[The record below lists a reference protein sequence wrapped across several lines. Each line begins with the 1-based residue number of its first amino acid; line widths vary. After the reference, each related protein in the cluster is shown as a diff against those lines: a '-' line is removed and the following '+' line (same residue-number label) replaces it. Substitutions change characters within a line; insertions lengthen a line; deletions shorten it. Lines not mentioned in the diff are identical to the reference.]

1 MHWENVYRHILKE
14 GDNCLDIGANEGLHS
29 LIMKKIVGPKGKVY
43 AFEPQPNQ
51 FMLLSEKK
59 KDGIFSINEAM
70 KDFEGSTEIYYS
82 DEDGASN
89 KYGGSTTVKELVPFL
104 TISLKSKN
112 IKNVSVNCTTISA
125 FCERENL
132 IPDFIKIDTE
142 GAETEIIRGGLAV
155 IKNHKPNILFEYGS
169 TNEKPHPE
177 SVDILE
183 DCGYNFFIATLGIK
197 NGVRI
202 KKEPT
207 KFIGLQKSQLENMAP
222 ALCDILAIHNQKMHV
237 PGHSITAPFDNY
249 FKFRRNLHW
258 LFPFMRR

>member
-51 FMLLSEKK
+51 FILLAEKK
-59 KDGIFSINEAM
+59 KDGILSINAAM
-70 KDFEGSTEIYYS
+70 KDFEGSTKIYYS

-89 KYGGSTTVKELVPFL
+89 KYGGSTTLKELEPVLPIL
-104 TISLKSKN
+104 LKSQN
-112 IKNVSVNCTTISA
+112 IRSASVNCTTISA

-142 GAETEIIRGGLAV
+142 GAEAEIIRGGLTIV
-155 IKNHKPNILFEYGS
+155 KNNKPNILFEFGS
-169 TNEKPHPE
+169 TIENPHSE
-177 SVDILE
+177 SVEILE

-197 NGVRI
+197 NGVRQ

-207 KFIGLQKSQLENMAP
+207 KFISLQKSQLENMAP

-237 PGHSITAPFDNY
+237 LNHGITVTFDNY
-249 FKFRRNLHW
+249 FKFRRNLDW
-258 LFPFMRR
+258 LFPFMRG